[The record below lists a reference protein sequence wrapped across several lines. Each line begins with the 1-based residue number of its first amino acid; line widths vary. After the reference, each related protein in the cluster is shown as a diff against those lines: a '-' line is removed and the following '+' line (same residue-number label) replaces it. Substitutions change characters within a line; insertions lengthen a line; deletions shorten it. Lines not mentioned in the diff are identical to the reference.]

1 MISDK
6 MYYIDIHRWF
16 EISHECSMHL
26 MISISTFI
34 CIMNER
40 GDDLFDLTF

>member
-6 MYYIDIHRWF
+6 MYYLRRWF
-16 EISHECSMHL
+16 EISLKCSMHL
-26 MISISTFI
+26 MISFLTFI